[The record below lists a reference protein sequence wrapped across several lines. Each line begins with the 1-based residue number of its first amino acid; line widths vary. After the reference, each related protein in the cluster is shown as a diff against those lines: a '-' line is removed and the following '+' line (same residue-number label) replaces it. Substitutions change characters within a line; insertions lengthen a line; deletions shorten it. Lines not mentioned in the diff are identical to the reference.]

1 MDRVLGY
8 DLVPKVFCYLD
19 DVVIATN
26 DYNEH
31 IDKLREVAARLK
43 RTNLTINVTKFC
55 VPRLAYLGYILD
67 KDGIYVDN
75 DKVKSITKYIKGDF

>member
-1 MDRVLGY
+1 MLMDRVLGY
-8 DLVPKVFCYLD
+8 DLVPKVVCYLD

-55 VPRLAYLGYILD
+55 VPRLAYLHGIHFRQRRYIRRQRQGE
-67 KDGIYVDN
+67 KHN
-75 DKVKSITKYIKGDF
+75 